1 MSTSAALALGAL
13 GVAVLAGLV
22 VLWLWQRLG
31 AAQRRQRDLER
42 EVEAGREMLAAAPDG
57 LLSWDRVGGGE
68 YCSRRLAVS
77 LNLANG
83 TASRFADVLSCFHGD
98 DSDTLERAVAALRD
112 VGHSFDLVLPVA
124 GGPRSVRTLGVRAA
138 AVDGRP
144 LADLLWVRDVAE
156 TLAPA
161 ATGNPHATPASE
173 DARTQ
178 ELLDALPIPIWLR
191 DAECELVF
199 ANRASA
205 GVVVAASTRELAARA
220 RAENKGLAERR
231 RERTDGADGTNGM
244 ARTMEISEVPI
255 PGWSGSIGF
264 AMELPAEP
272 AGRGPAETEVLEGL
286 ATAVAIF
293 GPDARLKS
301 FNPAYAELWQLD
313 GGWLSS
319 EPGLGEILERLR
331 GARRLP
337 EFADFRAFKE
347 KQQAQ
352 FSQLKEPVEELMHLP
367 DGTTLR
373 VVVGLHAGGGLFFS
387 YEDVSDRLALERSY
401 NTLIAV
407 QQETLDHLHEGVAVF
422 GSDGRLKLS
431 NPEFRRLWSLSDDEV
446 AEALHVSGFVEKMK
460 PLIIGEDN
468 WDGYKERVVAGLV
481 SREPRSGRLVR
492 GDGRVVE
499 YANVPLPDGAS
510 LVSYLDVT
518 DSVRVEMALR
528 ERAEAL
534 QEADRLKSEFIANV
548 SYEIRTPLNTI
559 IGFAHLLNEEYFG
572 KLNRRQLEYSG
583 GIMETSEGLM
593 SVIGDIL
600 DLATIEA
607 GMMAVEVET
616 VELHSMLVGV
626 LSLVRERVRRKNLN
640 LEFDCAPDIGWIV
653 VDERRLKQVM
663 FNLLS
668 NAVAFTPA
676 GGKVTLAA
684 VRDSEEVAIAVS
696 DSGPGIPKAE
706 QARVFRAFEQGVTP
720 DADQSGAGLGLSL
733 VKSFVELHGGRVALR
748 SLPNRG
754 TTVTCTLPTAPH
766 SAPDASPHLKDG
778 SGDSL

>member
-1 MSTSAALALGAL
+1 MSASAALALGAL
-13 GVAVLAGLV
+13 GFAALVALMALR
-22 VLWLWQRLG
+22 LWQRLG
-31 AAQRRQRDLER
+31 RSERRLRDLET
-42 EVEAGREMLAAAPDG
+42 EVEASREMLAAAPDG

-68 YCSRRLAVS
+68 YCSRRLAVL

-83 TASRFADVLSCFHGD
+83 TASRYADVLGCFDGD
-98 DSDTLERAVAALRD
+98 HFDALERAVAALRD
-112 VGHSFDLVLPVA
+112 VGHPFDVVLPVA
-124 GGPRSVRTLGVRAA
+124 GGSRSMRALGVRAA
-138 AVDGRP
+138 AADGRP
-144 LADLLWVRDVAE
+144 LADLLWMRDAAE
-156 TLAPA
+156 TVPGA
-161 ATGNPHATPASE
+161 AAGAGNPHAAPASE
-173 DARTQ
+173 DAHTQ
-178 ELLDALPIPIWLR
+178 ELLDALPIPVWLR

-205 GVVVAASTRELAARA
+205 GGAIATSTRELAARA
-220 RAENKGLAERR
+220 KAENKGLAERR
-231 RERTDGADGTNGM
+231 RERTDGTDGTNGM
-244 ARTMEISEVPI
+244 ARTMEISEVPVA
-255 PGWSGSIGF
+255 GWSGSIGF
-264 AMELPAEP
+264 AIELPAEP
-272 AGRGPAETEVLEGL
+272 VGRGPAETEVLEGL

-319 EPGLGEILERLR
+319 QPGLGEILERLR

-352 FSQLKEPVEELMHLP
+352 FSQLKESVEELMHLP

-373 VVVGLHAGGGLFFS
+373 VVVGPHAGGGLFFS

-431 NPEFRRLWSLSDDEV
+431 NPEFRRLWSLSDGEV

-460 PLIIGEDN
+460 PLIIGEDD
-468 WDGYKERVVAGLV
+468 WDGYKDRVVAGLV

-534 QEADRLKSEFIANV
+534 EEADRLKSEFIANV

-607 GMMAVEVET
+607 GMMAIEVET

-653 VDERRLKQVM
+653 ADERRLKQVM

-676 GGKVTLAA
+676 GGKVTLAVA
-684 VRDSEEVAIAVS
+684 RDSEEVAIAVS

-733 VKSFVELHGGRVALR
+733 VKSFVELHGGRVELR

-754 TTVTCTLPTAPH
+754 TTVTCTLPAAPH
-766 SAPDASPHLKDG
+766 SGPDADPS
-778 SGDSL
+778 

>member
-1 MSTSAALALGAL
+1 MSVSAALTLGAL
-13 GVAVLAGLV
+13 GLAALAGLV
-22 VLWLWQRLG
+22 ALWLWRRLEE
-31 AAQRRQRDLER
+31 AERRHRHLER

-68 YCSRRLAVS
+68 YCSRRLAVL
-77 LNLANG
+77 LNLTDG
-83 TASRFADVLSCFHGD
+83 TASRFADVLARFEGGPAD
-98 DSDTLERAVAALRD
+98 ALEKAVAALRD
-112 VGHSFDLVLPVA
+112 EGHAFDLVLPIA
-124 GGPRSVRTLGVRAA
+124 GAARSVRALGVRAA
-138 AVDGRP
+138 APDGRR
-144 LADLLWVRDVAE
+144 LADLLWMRDADE
-156 TLAPA
+156 TFPMA
-161 ATGNPHATPASE
+161 AAGAGNPHAVPASE

-178 ELLDALPIPIWLR
+178 ELLNALPIPVWLR

-199 ANRASA
+199 ANRAAA
-205 GVVVAASTRELAARA
+205 GGAIAASTRELAARA
-220 RAENKGLAERR
+220 RAENKGLTERR
-231 RERTDGADGTNGM
+231 GVRTDGADGEE
-244 ARTMEISEVPI
+244 RTLEISEVPV
-255 PGWSGSIGF
+255 PGWSESIGF
-264 AMELPAEP
+264 AIEPPAAP
-272 AGRGPAETEVLEGL
+272 AATAATAATVGRDAAVTEVLEGL
-286 ATAVAIF
+286 TMAVAIF

-301 FNPAYAELWQLD
+301 FNPAYAELWHLD

-319 EPGLGEILERLR
+319 EPGLGEILERLH
-331 GARRLP
+331 GNRRLP
-337 EFADFRAFKE
+337 EFADFRAYKE

-352 FSQLKEPVEELMHLP
+352 FSQLTKSIEELMHLP

-373 VVVGLHAGGGLFFS
+373 VVVGPHAGGGLFFS

-407 QQETLDHLHEGVAVF
+407 QQETLNNLHEGVAVF

-431 NPEFRRLWSLSDDEV
+431 NPELRRLWNLSDGEV

-460 PLIIGEDN
+460 PLIIGEDD
-468 WDGYKERVVAGLV
+468 WDAYKERVVAGLM

-492 GDGRVVE
+492 GDGRVLE
-499 YANVPLPDGAS
+499 YANVPLPDGAA
-510 LVSYLDVT
+510 LISYLDVT

-528 ERAEAL
+528 GRAEAL

-572 KLNRRQLEYSG
+572 KLNRRQMEYSR

-607 GMMAVEVET
+607 GMMAIEVEA

-653 VDERRLKQVM
+653 ADERRLKQVV

-676 GGKVTLAA
+676 GGKVTLAVA
-684 VRDSEEVAIAVS
+684 RDGEEVAIAVS
-696 DSGPGIPKAE
+696 DTGPGIPEAE
-706 QARVFRAFEQGVTP
+706 QACVFRAFERGVAP
-720 DADQSGAGLGLSL
+720 DAGQTGAGLGLSL

-748 SLPNRG
+748 SAPNKG
-754 TTVTCTLPTAPH
+754 TTVTCTLPAAPR
-766 SAPDASPHLKDG
+766 SAPDASP
-778 SGDSL
+778 S

>member
-1 MSTSAALALGAL
+1 MSASAALAFGAL
-13 GVAVLAGLV
+13 GFAALV
-22 VLWLWQRLG
+22 VIVAFRLWQRLG
-31 AAQRRQRDLER
+31 RSERRLRDLET
-42 EVEAGREMLAAAPDG
+42 EVEASREMLAAAPDG

-68 YCSRRLAVS
+68 YCSRRLAVL

-83 TASRFADVLSCFHGD
+83 TASRYADVLGCFDGD
-98 DSDTLERAVAALRD
+98 HFDALERAVAALRD
-112 VGHSFDLVLPVA
+112 VGHPFDLALTVA
-124 GGPRSVRTLGVRAA
+124 GGPRSVRVLGVRAA
-138 AVDGRP
+138 AADGRP
-144 LADLLWVRDVAE
+144 LADLLWMRDAAD
-156 TLAPA
+156 TLPRL
-161 ATGNPHATPASE
+161 ATGNPHAVPVSE
-173 DARTQ
+173 DTRTQ
-178 ELLDALPIPIWLR
+178 ELLDALPIPVWLR
-191 DAECELVF
+191 DAKCELVF
-199 ANRASA
+199 TNRASA
-205 GVVVAASTRELAARA
+205 GGLIAASTRELAVRA
-220 RAENKGLAERR
+220 RAENRGLVERR
-231 RERTDGADGTNGM
+231 RVGADGKNSTDGTG
-244 ARTMEISEVPI
+244 RIFEISEAPV
-255 PGWSGSIGF
+255 PGWPGSIGF
-264 AMELPAEP
+264 ALDASAES
-272 AGRGPAETEVLEGL
+272 AAHQSAETEVIEVL

-293 GPDARLKS
+293 GSDTRLKS
-301 FNPAYAELWQLD
+301 FNRAYADLWHLKSD
-313 GGWLSS
+313 WLSS
-319 EPGLGEILERLR
+319 MPDLGEILERQR
-331 GARRLP
+331 SERRLP

-352 FSQLKEPVEELMHLP
+352 FNQLTGSVEELMHLP

-373 VVVGLHAGGGLFFS
+373 VVVCPHGAGGLFFS

-407 QQETLDHLHEGVAVF
+407 QRETLDNLHEGVAVF

-431 NPEFRRLWSLSDDEV
+431 NPEFRQLWSLSDSEV

-460 PLIIGEDN
+460 SLVIGEDD
-468 WDGYKERVVAGLV
+468 WVAYKERVVAGLM
-481 SREPRSGRLVR
+481 SREPHSGRLVR

-499 YANVPLPDGAS
+499 YANVPLPDGAA

-572 KLNRRQLEYSG
+572 KLNRRQMEYSQ

-616 VELHSMLVGV
+616 VELHSTLVRV
-626 LSLVRERVRRKNLN
+626 LSLVRERVRSKNQT
-640 LEFDCAPDIGWIV
+640 LEFDCPPDIGWIV
-653 VDERRLKQVM
+653 ADQRRLKQVV

-668 NAVAFTPA
+668 NAVAFTPD
-676 GGKVTLAA
+676 GGKLGLAV
-684 VRDSEEVAIAVS
+684 VRDGEEVSITVS
-696 DSGPGIPKAE
+696 DSGPGIPEAD
-706 QARVFRAFEQGVTP
+706 QARVFLAFERGVTP
-720 DADQSGAGLGLSL
+720 DTRQAGAGLGLSL

-748 SLPNRG
+748 SGPNQG
-754 TTVTCTLPTAPH
+754 TTVTCTLP
-766 SAPDASPHLKDG
+766 ASPH
-778 SGDSL
+778 S

>member
-1 MSTSAALALGAL
+1 MSVSAALAFGAL
-13 GVAVLAGLV
+13 GVAVLASLV
-22 VLWLWQRLG
+22 ALWLWRRLG
-31 AAQRRQRDLER
+31 QAERRHRGLER

-68 YCSRRLAVS
+68 YCSRRLAVL
-77 LNLANG
+77 LNLADG
-83 TASRFADVLSCFHGD
+83 TASRFGDVLARFEDGHAD
-98 DSDTLERAVAALRD
+98 AFEKAVAALRD
-112 VGHSFDLVLPVA
+112 EGHPFDLVLPLA
-124 GGPRSVRTLGVRAA
+124 GGLRSVRALGVRAA
-138 AVDGRP
+138 ADDGRP
-144 LADLLWVRDVAE
+144 LADLLWVRDAAE
-156 TLAPA
+156 TIARP
-161 ATGNPHATPASE
+161 ATGNPHAAPASE
-173 DARTQ
+173 DTRTQ
-178 ELLDALPIPIWLR
+178 QLLDALPIPVWLR

-205 GVVVAASTRELAARA
+205 GGALAASTGDLAARA
-220 RAENKGLAERR
+220 RAENKALAERR
-231 RERTDGADGTNGM
+231 SVGPDGTSGNS
-244 ARTMEISEVPI
+244 RTLEISEVPV
-255 PGWSGSIGF
+255 PGWPGSIGF
-264 AMELPAEP
+264 AIEP
-272 AGRGPAETEVLEGL
+272 PGVTAGGDSARTEVIEGL

-301 FNPAYAELWQLD
+301 FNPAYAELWNLD
-313 GGWLSS
+313 SGWLST
-319 EPGLGEILERLR
+319 EPGLGEILERQR

-337 EFADFRAFKE
+337 EFADFRAFKDR
-347 KQQAQ
+347 QQAQ
-352 FSQLKEPVEELMHLP
+352 FKHLTESVEELMHLP

-373 VVVGLHAGGGLFFS
+373 LVVGPHAGGGLFFS
-387 YEDVSDRLALERSY
+387 YEDVTERLALERSY

-407 QQETLDHLHEGVAVF
+407 QRETLDNLHEGVAVF

-431 NPEFRRLWSLSDDEV
+431 NPEFRRLWNLSDGDV

-460 PLIIGEDN
+460 PLVIGEDD
-468 WDGYKERVVAGLV
+468 WDAYRERVVAGLM
-481 SREPRSGRLVR
+481 SREPRSARLVR
-492 GDGRVVE
+492 GDGRVLE
-499 YANVPLPDGAS
+499 YANVPLPDGAA

-559 IGFAHLLNEEYFG
+559 IGFAHLLAEEYFG
-572 KLNRRQLEYSG
+572 KLNRRQMEYSR
-583 GIMETSEGLM
+583 GIVETSDGLM

-626 LSLVRERVRRKNLN
+626 LSLVRERVRRKNLD

-653 VDERRLKQVM
+653 ADERRLKQVM

-676 GGKVTLAA
+676 GGKVKLAVA
-684 VRDSEEVAIAVS
+684 RDGEEVAIAVS
-696 DSGPGIPKAE
+696 DSGPGIPEAE
-706 QARVFRAFEQGVTP
+706 QARVFQAFERGMVP
-720 DADQSGAGLGLSL
+720 DAGQAGAGLGLSL
-733 VKSFVELHGGRVALR
+733 VKSFIELHGGRVALR
-748 SLPNRG
+748 SAPNRG
-754 TTVTCTLPTAPH
+754 TTVTCTLPARGLE
-766 SAPDASPHLKDG
+766 AAG
-778 SGDSL
+778 

>member
-1 MSTSAALALGAL
+1 MSVSAALALGAL
-13 GVAVLAGLV
+13 GVAALAVFVALR
-22 VLWLWQRLG
+22 LWRRLG
-31 AAQRRQRDLER
+31 EAERRHRDLER

-68 YCSRRLAVS
+68 YCSRRLAVM

-83 TASRFADVLSCFHGD
+83 TASRFADVLACFHGGD
-98 DSDTLERAVAALRD
+98 FDTLERAVAALRD
-112 VGHSFDLVLPVA
+112 VGHPFDLVLPGA
-124 GGPRSVRTLGVRAA
+124 GGLRSVRALGVRAA
-138 AVDGRP
+138 AADGRP
-144 LADLLWVRDVAE
+144 LADLLWMRDAAD
-156 TLAPA
+156 TSAQP
-161 ATGNPHATPASE
+161 ATGNPQGAVASE
-173 DARTQ
+173 DTRTQ
-178 ELLDALPIPIWLR
+178 ELLDALPIPVWLR

-205 GVVVAASTRELAARA
+205 GGAIAQTTRELAARA
-220 RAENKGLAERR
+220 RAENKGLVERR
-231 RERTDGADGTNGM
+231 RVGPNGNLRTWD
-244 ARTMEISEVPI
+244 ISEAPV
-255 PGWSGSIGF
+255 PGWPGSIGF
-264 AMELPAEP
+264 AIEPPAATV
-272 AGRGPAETEVLEGL
+272 AGDSAQTEVIEGL

-301 FNPAYAELWQLD
+301 FNPAYAELWNLD
-313 GGWLSS
+313 SGWLSS
-319 EPGLGEILERLR
+319 EPGLGEILERQR

-352 FSQLKEPVEELMHLP
+352 FGELTESVEELMHLP
-367 DGTTLR
+367 DGSTLR
-373 VVVGLHAGGGLFFS
+373 VVVGPHAGGGLFFS

-407 QQETLDHLHEGVAVF
+407 QQETLDNLHEGVAVF

-431 NPEFRRLWSLSDDEV
+431 NPEFRRLWNLSDGDV

-460 PLIIGEDN
+460 PLVIGEDD
-468 WDGYKERVVAGLV
+468 WDAYRERVVAGLM
-481 SREPRSGRLVR
+481 SREPRSGRMVR
-492 GDGRVVE
+492 GDGRVLE
-499 YANVPLPDGAS
+499 STNVPLPDGAA

-548 SYEIRTPLNTI
+548 SYEIRTPLTTI
-559 IGFAHLLNEEYFG
+559 IGFAHMLSEEYFG
-572 KLNRRQLEYSG
+572 KLNRRQMEYSR
-583 GIMETSEGLM
+583 GIMETSDSLM

-607 GMMAVEVET
+607 GMMTVEVET

-653 VDERRLKQVM
+653 ADERRLKQVM

-668 NAVAFTPA
+668 NAVAFTPR
-676 GGKVTLAA
+676 GGKVTLAVA
-684 VRDSEEVAIAVS
+684 RDGEEVTIAVS
-696 DSGPGIPKAE
+696 DSGPGIPEAE
-706 QARVFRAFEQGVTP
+706 QARVFQPFERGVAP
-720 DADQSGAGLGLSL
+720 DAGQAGAGLGLSL

-748 SLPNRG
+748 SAPNTG
-754 TTVTCTLPTAPH
+754 TTVTCTLPA
-766 SAPDASPHLKDG
+766 AGFVAAG
-778 SGDSL
+778 